1 MQITIIGCG
10 NMGSGLAEL
19 LSKTNQVC
27 LYDRHFEKAEKIEQN
42 GYGKAYKEIKKAID
56 QSELLILAIKPQNL
70 KEAGPLIESELQ
82 KGQIVV
88 SLLAGTSLETL
99 KQFFPKATLVRMMPN
114 LALIYGEGVIGLCS
128 NEKMIKKD
136 RDSLTELFKPLGEI
150 YWLPEDK
157 INGLTALTGSGP
169 AFFFSMV
176 EAMIDAGIAMG
187 FAAKDAQRLVYQMLQ
202 GSLTL
207 LERTE
212 KHPGELR
219 WQITSPQGTTIEGL
233 KRLEELAIPGGII
246 STFLAAYER
255 ANKLSLD
262 LMEKKIKHTNS

>member
-10 NMGSGLAEL
+10 NMGSGLAER
-19 LSKTNQVC
+19 LSGANQVC
-27 LYDRHFEKAEKIEQN
+27 LYDHHFEKAEKIEQN
-42 GYGKAYKEIKKAID
+42 GYGKAYKEINKSID
-56 QSELLILAIKPQNL
+56 QSKLVILAIKPQNL
-70 KEAGPLIESELQ
+70 KEAGPLIENELQ
-82 KGQIVV
+82 KDQIVV

-99 KQFFPKATLVRMMPN
+99 KQFFSKTSIIRMMPN
-114 LALIYGEGVIGLCS
+114 LALIYGEGVIGLS
-128 NEKMIKKD
+128 SDEKMIKKD
-136 RDSLTELFKPLGEI
+136 RESLTELLKPLGKI
-150 YWLPEDK
+150 YWLPENQ
-157 INGLTALTGSGP
+157 INGLTALTSSGP

-187 FAAKDAQRLVYQMLQ
+187 FAAKDAQKLVYQMLQ
-202 GSLTL
+202 GSLIL

-233 KRLEELAIPGGII
+233 KKLEELAIPGGIM

-255 ANKLSLD
+255 ANKLSLES
-262 LMEKKIKHTNS
+262 MEKN

>member
-1 MQITIIGCG
+1 MNITIIGCG
-10 NMGSGLAEL
+10 NMGNGLAER
-19 LSKTNQVC
+19 LSKTNQVS
-27 LYDRHFEKAEKIEQN
+27 LYDRHFEKAQKIEQS
-42 GYGKAYKEIKKAID
+42 GYGKAYTEIKNAID
-56 QSELLILAIKPQNL
+56 QSELVILAIKPQNL
-70 KEAGPLIESELQ
+70 KEAGPLIEIELQ

-88 SLLAGTSLETL
+88 SLLAGISLETL
-99 KQFFPKATLVRMMPN
+99 KQFFPKTPIVRMMPN
-114 LALIYGEGVIGLCS
+114 LALIYGDGVIGLS
-128 NEKMIKKD
+128 SAEKMIKKD
-136 RDSLTELFKPLGEI
+136 RESLTELFKPLGKI

-187 FAAKDAQRLVYQMLQ
+187 FEAKDAQRLVYQMLQ

-219 WQITSPQGTTIEGL
+219 WQISSPQGTTIEGL
-233 KRLEELAIPGGII
+233 KRLQELAIPGGIMNA
-246 STFLAAYER
+246 FLTAYER
-255 ANKLSLD
+255 ANKLLD
-262 LMEKKIKHTNS
+262 SIEKIRIP